1 MAIGKFEDLT
11 GQKFGKLTVIK
22 RVENHVQPSG
32 KQYVQWL
39 CKCDCG
45 NETVVRGANLKR
57 GYTQSCGC
65 LIKETNSTHGL
76 KKTRLYVVWRDIK
89 LRCFNPN
96 ANNFKDYGAKGV
108 FMCDEWRN
116 DFKVFYDWAME
127 NGYNPNAKRGECT
140 IDRID
145 NNKGYF
151 PENCRWVDNLSQQNN
166 RTNNRFL
173 TYNSETYTVAEWSR
187 KINVPPHTLYARLYK
202 GWPVERVLTTPVKQY
217 KK

>member
-1 MAIGKFEDLT
+1 MGKFEDLT
-11 GQKFGKLTVIK
+11 GKKFGRLTVIK

-32 KQYVQWL
+32 KQYLQWL

-57 GYTQSCGC
+57 GHTQSCGC

-96 ANNFKDYGAKGV
+96 ANNFKDYGAKGIV
-108 FMCDEWRN
+108 MCDEWRN
-116 DFKVFYDWAME
+116 DFKAFYDWAME

-151 PENCRWVDNLSQQNN
+151 PENCRWVDNLVQQNN
-166 RTNNRFL
+166 KKNNVFIS
-173 TYNSETYTVAEWSR
+173 YNNETHSVAEWSR
-187 KINVPPHTLYARLYK
+187 ILDISRYALYARLKK
-202 GWPVERVLTTPVKQY
+202 GWSVEKTLTTPLRGNK
-217 KK
+217 

>member
-1 MAIGKFEDLT
+1 MGKFEDLI
-11 GQKFGKLTVIK
+11 GKKFGRLIVIK

-45 NETVVRGANLKR
+45 NETVVRGANLKK
-57 GYTQSCGC
+57 GHTQSCGC
-65 LIKETNSTHGL
+65 LQKEKVTTHGL

-108 FMCDEWRN
+108 VMCEEWRN
-116 DFKVFYDWAME
+116 DFKAFYDWAKA
-127 NGYNPNAKRGECT
+127 NGYDEKALRGECT

-145 NNKGYF
+145 TNGNYE
-151 PENCRWVDNLSQQNN
+151 PNNCRWTDNLTQQNN
-166 RTNNRFL
+166 KKNNRFL
-173 TYNSETYTVAEWSR
+173 TYNGETHTIAEWSR
-187 KINVPPHTLYARLYK
+187 ILNIKTYVLYSRLYS
-202 GWPVERVLTTPVKQY
+202 GWSVEQILTTPVKQY

>member
-1 MAIGKFEDLT
+1 MGKCEDLT

-22 RVENHVQPSG
+22 RVENHVQPCG

-45 NETVVRGANLKR
+45 NETVVRSANLKGGR
-57 GYTQSCGC
+57 TQSCGC

-76 KKTRLYVVWRDIK
+76 KKTRLYVVWKDIK
-89 LRCFNPN
+89 ARCFNPN

-140 IDRID
+140 IDRIN
-145 NNKGYF
+145 NNKGYS
-151 PENCRWVDNLSQQNN
+151 PDNCRWTDNLTQQNN
-166 RTNNRFL
+166 KKNNRFL
-173 TYNSETYTVAEWSR
+173 TYNGETHTIAEWSR
-187 KINVPPHTLYARLYK
+187 ILNIKTYVLYARLYS
-202 GWPVERVLTTPVKQY
+202 GWSVERTLTTPVKKY